1 MKNRSGKQLTLQQ
14 MQDPHFFDKTFEARR
29 TIKLKKKKSPPKS
42 QEAQLIDMEKGDW
55 LVLARTN
62 YL

>member
-29 TIKLKKKKSPPKS
+29 TIKLKKRVLQLKDRFKK
-42 QEAQLIDMEKGDW
+42 
-55 LVLARTN
+55 TN
-62 YL
+62 HILHIINGQQQKD

>member
-29 TIKLKKKKSPPKS
+29 TIKLKKKVLLLKDRLKKAYQLLPLINDYQPK
-42 QEAQLIDMEKGDW
+42 E
-55 LVLARTN
+55 
-62 YL
+62 

>member
-29 TIKLKKKKSPPKS
+29 TIKLKIKVLQLKDRLKK
-42 QEAQLIDMEKGDW
+42 
-55 LVLARTN
+55 TN
-62 YL
+62 HILHIINKQQQKD

>member
-29 TIKLKKKKSPPKS
+29 TIKLKKRVL
-42 QEAQLIDMEKGDW
+42 QLKDRFRKTYQLLHIMNKQ
-55 LVLARTN
+55 
-62 YL
+62 